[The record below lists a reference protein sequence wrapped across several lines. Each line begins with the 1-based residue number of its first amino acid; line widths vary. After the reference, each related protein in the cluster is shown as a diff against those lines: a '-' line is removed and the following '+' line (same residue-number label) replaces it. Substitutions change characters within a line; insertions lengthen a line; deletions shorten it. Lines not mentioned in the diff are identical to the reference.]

1 MRGMEER
8 IRIEDLVSVESLA
21 ALDAAGPAE
30 LLVGI
35 LALNHA
41 RSIAH
46 VVESVATGLT
56 IHFPTRKTAVLVV
69 DAGSQDGTLEVVR
82 TWKETSPSSP
92 VVQDLRLAGPPH
104 RGRAV
109 LATLAAARRLEV
121 RACGFVDA
129 DLISVAPAWVGRLL
143 QPILDREADYVSPAY
158 TRAVSEGTL
167 TTNLLAPL
175 TRALYG
181 KRIRE
186 VMGGCAGLSAEIA
199 GRFLQ
204 TDIWTSDLG
213 AYGIDLWLTTEVL
226 ASGAKLTESHLGR
239 KIVTPSPGQPD
250 LSTTLARV
258 IGCLFSLMGRYH
270 AVWEQIRGSL
280 PLPEVEKPAL
290 LAEAGEAH
298 VERMVHAFKLGL
310 KDLLPVWEQIMPEE
324 TLAQLYPLGILAVD
338 EFRLSPSLWA
348 RVVSDF
354 ALAHHERRL
363 PRDHL
368 LRALTPL
375 YLGRVAAFLREAHA
389 ASPSLFPD
397 LLEDIGRAFEREK
410 EFLRARWR

>member
-1 MRGMEER
+1 MEER
-8 IRIEDLVSVESLA
+8 IRVEDLVSVENLA

-30 LLVGI
+30 LIVGI

-56 IHFPTRKTAVLVV
+56 THFPTRKTAVLVV

-258 IGCLFSLMGRYH
+258 IGCLFSLMVRYH
-270 AVWEQIRGSL
+270 AVWEQIHGSL
-280 PLPEVEKPAL
+280 PLPEMEKPPL

-389 ASPSLFPD
+389 ASPSRFPD

-410 EFLRARWR
+410 ESLRARWR